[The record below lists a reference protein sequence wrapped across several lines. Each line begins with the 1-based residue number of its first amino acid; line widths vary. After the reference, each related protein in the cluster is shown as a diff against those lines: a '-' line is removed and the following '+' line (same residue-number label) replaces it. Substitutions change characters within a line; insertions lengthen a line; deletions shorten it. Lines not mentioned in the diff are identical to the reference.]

1 MVQTQKRIHQRFL
14 TDALRICWVITFR
27 VLSEKVLPPHRVLCC
42 ETEVGLKSIVRQIEP
57 ELHVDAHHHVA
68 VELGRFLPNVLYIT
82 SPHHPSASTTP
93 TSSAAPTV
101 PSTLLSATSFRAFFG
116 P

>member
-1 MVQTQKRIHQRFL
+1 VVQTQKRIHQRFL
-14 TDALRICWVITFR
+14 TDALRICGVITFR

-68 VELGRFLPNVLYIT
+68 TQRTLHHVPTSPFRQHHAHLVGRPHRALDPPIGNFLPCLLR
-82 SPHHPSASTTP
+82 SMTTME
-93 TSSAAPTV
+93 V
-101 PSTLLSATSFRAFFG
+101 
-116 P
+116 